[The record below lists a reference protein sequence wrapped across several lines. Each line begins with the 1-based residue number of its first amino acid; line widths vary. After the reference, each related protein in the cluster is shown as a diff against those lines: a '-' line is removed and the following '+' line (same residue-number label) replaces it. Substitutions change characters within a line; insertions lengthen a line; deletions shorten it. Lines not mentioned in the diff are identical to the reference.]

1 MLHWK
6 RTSTPQPSSCRSMC
20 GNIYVFSL
28 VNICTFNLSGTADLN
43 PMVSMWAFHCS
54 SHDCLLVGFSNKF
67 GWISMFPP
75 SMDPVIGLFCGKSP
89 FLNEKHVILPCFMGN
104 ENYSN
109 WWKLGP
115 NPGSSGSKKSP
126 PVRSPM
132 FDDTSITE
140 PQQESLVII
149 CPGSIHIPMIGWK
162 LWSYTQSMLGR
173 WSVHPCNMY
182 IYILYVYSIYINVPY
197 HLHIIH

>member
-1 MLHWK
+1 MSHVALEK
-6 RTSTPQPSSCRSMC
+6 NFNPSTLLLPIHVWEHLCFFLGKYR
-20 GNIYVFSL
+20 
-28 VNICTFNLSGTADLN
+28 CTFNLSGSAGLN

-54 SHDCLLVGFSNKF
+54 SHDCLLVDFSNRF

-109 WWKLGP
+109 WWRLGP
-115 NPGSSGSKKSP
+115 NPGTSWSKKSP
-126 PVRSPM
+126 PVRSLM

-149 CPGSIHIPMIGWK
+149 CPGSIHIPMIGWIGHEN
-162 LWSYTQSMLGR
+162 LVGGLEHFLFSISY
-173 WSVHPCNMY
+173 
-182 IYILYVYSIYINVPY
+182 
-197 HLHIIH
+197 